1 MGDSVKLWSD
11 SPQICNVDP
20 QVMPHFSF
28 HAKCNYC
35 EGIIP
40 FTVEVERDMR
50 KHYNSKHRLY
60 CNACKKSDFNTKEEL
75 EAHLSTFHKDG
86 VCFNCH
92 GSFKLAS
99 AIAMHVE
106 GPKNDCAVPHEY
118 LIRGL
123 RAVTQKMHNTPIDP
137 DALFSPVSCC
147 PGGEITM
154 RGLKDFRKTLLL
166 AHEKAFTYMK
176 LQETSCNDLPADRSV
191 GSNNNDVSDFVCVNT
206 SKPFDAAAVADHE
219 TGCGS
224 PQVKRMVSGDISN
237 REDQESTASVLSKE
251 WTCSTCVDAKFTS
264 LSKLLQHVEQKVRN
278 NWWMSLNS

>member
-1 MGDSVKLWSD
+1 M
-11 SPQICNVDP
+11 
-20 QVMPHFSF
+20 
-28 HAKCNYC
+28 
-35 EGIIP
+35 
-40 FTVEVERDMR
+40 
-50 KHYNSKHRLY
+50 
-60 CNACKKSDFNTKEEL
+60 
-75 EAHLSTFHKDG
+75 
-86 VCFNCH
+86 
-92 GSFKLAS
+92 
-99 AIAMHVE
+99 
-106 GPKNDCAVPHEY
+106 
-118 LIRGL
+118 LIRF
-123 RAVTQKMHNTPIDP
+123 VWIYIKTVH
-137 DALFSPVSCC
+137 ALFRTWDILRQISAFIIQSSKNVSNLFINAWDCR
-147 PGGEITM
+147 M

-264 LSKLLQHVEQKVRN
+264 KCLGSACWRQSWAKTRVTMYISESFRLFLD
-278 NWWMSLNS
+278 M